1 MPYAATRRLMRELK
15 ELRTSPP
22 EGIRV
27 QLSEES
33 ALDVVGI
40 IQGPGAFFSL
50 GQAPHSLNVEAF
62 HRGHTVPRRLLS
74 REI

>member
-1 MPYAATRRLMRELK
+1 MRELK

-33 ALDVVGI
+33 VLDVVGI
-40 IQGPGAFFSL
+40 VEGPGEFPCESL
-50 GQAPHSLNVEAF
+50 QPGTHASPQRARHIKEDTFA
-62 HRGHTVPRRLLS
+62 
-74 REI
+74 

>member
-1 MPYAATRRLMRELK
+1 MRRLLRELK

-33 ALDVVGI
+33 VLDVVGI
-40 IQGPGAFFSL
+40 IEGPGESSH
-50 GQAPHSLNVEAF
+50 G
-62 HRGHTVPRRLLS
+62 
-74 REI
+74 

>member
-1 MPYAATRRLMRELK
+1 MPLPAMRRLMRELK

-33 ALDVVGI
+33 VLDLVGI
-40 IQGPGAFFSL
+40 VEGPGMSFRDE
-50 GQAPHSLNVEAF
+50 V
-62 HRGHTVPRRLLS
+62 S
-74 REI
+74 RTTPY

>member
-1 MPYAATRRLMRELK
+1 MRELK

-33 ALDVVGI
+33 VLDVVGI
-40 IQGPGAFFSL
+40 VEGPGEYPCKSL
-50 GQAPHSLNVEAF
+50 EPEPTSALTRLR
-62 HRGHTVPRRLLS
+62 RGHAISRRILS

>member
-1 MPYAATRRLMRELK
+1 MRRLLRELK

-33 ALDVVGI
+33 VLDVVGI
-40 IQGPGAFFSL
+40 IEGPGESSHGYLEQTCHVDTFFL
-50 GQAPHSLNVEAF
+50 V
-62 HRGHTVPRRLLS
+62 GHTIPGRIFS
-74 REI
+74 RKV